1 MNFQEL
7 FNPRKTLKLYGLTE
21 NFIFFKNLIKNKKLP
36 KVVLITGNKGIGK
49 FTLINHLMCSI
60 YDKNNYDENKNI
72 INDGAIS
79 EKIINNNFPNV
90 LYLNNSNDN
99 FSIEQVRELKSILLK
114 KPFQESERYVILDD
128 IETLN
133 INSLN
138 ALLKTIEEPSKN
150 NSFVL
155 INNKSKP
162 LLETIKS
169 RCLEIKISLKD
180 NVRKATILSLIKYFD
195 QDIFLNEDLVS
206 TTPGNFIK
214 FDYIFRKNK
223 IEINDDFL
231 KNFLILLNLYKK
243 EKDIFYKDSLI
254 FFVDYFM
261 QYKKLKKLYDNKK
274 LIEKRSFLI
283 KNISDFFMLNLN
295 QNSLITSIKNNMLN
309 D

>member
-1 MNFQEL
+1 MNSQEL
-7 FNPRKTLKLYGLTE
+7 FNPRKTSKLFGLKE

-36 KVVLITGNKGIGK
+36 KAILLTGNKGIGK

-169 RCLEIKISLKD
+169 RCLEIKISLKE

-195 QDIFLNEDLVS
+195 QDIFLNQDLVS

-223 IEINDDFL
+223 IEINNDFL

-243 EKDIFYKDSLI
+243 EKDIFYKESLL

-261 QYKKLKKLYDNKK
+261 QYKKLQKSYDKEK
-274 LIEKRSFLI
+274 LIEKRSFLV
-283 KNISDFFMLNLN
+283 KTISDFFMLNLN